1 MTLPAPS
8 ADTEIDGFI
17 ESLWLEHGLAQNTL
31 NAYRS
36 DLQQFARW
44 LERQNG
50 SLSPALHGCDR
61 EALEAYFRHVS
72 SHAKPASQR
81 RTLSVLRRFF
91 RWHLLQ
97 GNINQDP
104 SLQIGTPASVDR
116 FPKTLSEAQVESLL
130 DAPDTDCVFGLRDR
144 AMLETIYASG
154 LRVSELVNLQLHEM
168 DLHAGLLRITGKGNK
183 ERLVPLGEWALDW
196 LQRYLRDSRP
206 ALLKQPVA
214 AVFLTRFGSAMTR
227 QMFWQI
233 IKRHALNAG
242 ISPAAISPH
251 TLRHA
256 FATHLLNH
264 GADLRAV
271 QLLLGHADISTTQ
284 IYTHIARE
292 RLKSIHQQHHPR
304 SGE

>member
-1 MTLPAPS
+1 MSPPPLSTE
-8 ADTEIDGFI
+8 TEIDGFI
-17 ESLWLEHGLAQNTL
+17 ESLWLEYGLAQNTL

-44 LERQNG
+44 LEQETGRPPQC
-50 SLSPALHGCDR
+50 LHECAR
-61 EALEAYFRHVS
+61 ETLEAYFRHVS
-72 SHAKPASQR
+72 SQAKPASQR

-91 RWHLLQ
+91 RWHLQQ
-97 GNINQDP
+97 GNISQDP
-104 SLQIGTPASVDR
+104 SLQIGTPASVNR
-116 FPKTLSEAQVESLL
+116 FPKTLSEPQVESLL
-130 DAPDTDCVFGLRDR
+130 EAPDTDCVFGLRDR
-144 AMLETIYASG
+144 AMLETIYATG

-168 DLHAGLLRITGKGNK
+168 DLHAGLLRVTGKGSK

-196 LQRYLRDSRP
+196 LQHYLRDSRP
-206 ALLKQPVA
+206 ALLKQPVG

-233 IKRHALNAG
+233 IKRHALSAG

-292 RLKSIHQQHHPR
+292 RLKNIHQQHHPR
-304 SGE
+304 AGK